1 MMRRNL
7 VVALLVTGPA
17 VAAAQQHPRID
28 SVFSS
33 WQRTDGPGCIAGVRQ
48 NGSTVHLKAYGMA
61 NLEYAVPLTAESVS
75 ESGSVAKQFTA
86 AVLLLLARDGKLS
99 LDDDIR
105 KHLPQVPDFGAPIT
119 LRHLLTHT
127 SGIRD
132 QWALLSIAGWPPG
145 SQVHTIDQIV
155 YLISRQRRLNF
166 PPGELYL
173 YSNTGYA
180 LLAAVVRKVTGQSLA
195 DWSREHLFRP
205 LGMQHTQWRDDYR
218 RVVPTRATAYS
229 RGAGGA
235 WVQDMP
241 FTMVYG
247 NGGLLSSIPDMLIW
261 NDALTNGTAPL
272 SREIVREMETPMRLN
287 DGTVIGYALG
297 LGVNNWRGIR
307 EVAHG
312 GATAG
317 YRTQLSRWPAQNLSV
332 AIFCNAG
339 NATPGDYARQ
349 IAQRLLQVPNEDVAP
364 APVVAITTAELTPL
378 IGAWRDS
385 AWDRTVTTSLQ
396 GDKLM
401 ISAGG
406 PSTAL
411 THLGKLRFW
420 SPVAGDFQFEQANGT
435 GRLVQQQDG
444 RHEYLRQTP
453 IDTASIRL
461 ADYVGRYSSEELDV
475 SYVVQIEDGRLTA
488 RRTWETPARLTP
500 VYRDGFA
507 APGRTVRFTR
517 DRSGR
522 VTGFRIFAGRALDVR
537 FTRMPDGEN
546 GK

>member
-1 MMRRNL
+1 MKSRMLMM
-7 VVALLVTGPA
+7 ALL
-17 VAAAQQHPRID
+17 AAAPGVSAQQDPRID

-61 NLEYAVPLTAESVS
+61 NLEYNVPLTAESVS

-86 AVLLLLARDGKLS
+86 AVLLLLEREGKLS

-105 KHLPQVPDFGAPIT
+105 KHLPQVPDFGARIT
-119 LRHLLTHT
+119 LRNLLTHT

-145 SQVHTIDQIV
+145 TMVHSIDQIV
-155 YLISRQRRLNF
+155 YLISKQQRLNF
-166 PPGELYL
+166 SPGDLYL

-180 LLAAVVRKVTGQSLA
+180 LLAAVVRKVTGQSMA

-205 LGMQHTQWRDDYR
+205 LGMLHTQWRDDYR

-247 NGGLLSSIPDMLIW
+247 NGGLLSSIPDMLLW
-261 NDALTNGTAPL
+261 NDALSNGTAPL
-272 SREIVREMETPMRLN
+272 SREMVREMETPMRLN
-287 DGTVIGYALG
+287 DGTVISYALG
-297 LGVNNWRGIR
+297 LGVNDWRGIR
-307 EVAHG
+307 EVGHG

-317 YRTQLSRWPAQNLSV
+317 YRTQLSRWPERNLSV
-332 AIFCNAG
+332 AVFCNAG
-339 NATPGDYARQ
+339 NATPGEYARR
-349 IAQRLLQVPNEDVAP
+349 IAQRLLSAPAEDVAP

-385 AWDRTVTTSLQ
+385 VWDRTVTTSLQ
-396 GDKLM
+396 GDTLK

-406 PSTAL
+406 PSTVL

-420 SPVAGDFQFEQANGT
+420 SPVAGDFQFETGNGA

-444 RHEYLRQTP
+444 RHVYLRQP
-453 IDTASIRL
+453 PVDSASVRL
-461 ADYVGRYSSEELDV
+461 ADYVGRYYSDELDV
-475 SYVVQIEDGRLTA
+475 SYEVRIEEGRLTA
-488 RRTWETPARLTP
+488 RRTWETPVRLTP
-500 VYRDGFA
+500 AYPDGFS
-507 APGRTVRFTR
+507 APGRTVRFVRNGT
-517 DRSGR
+517 GR
-522 VTGFRIFAGRALDVR
+522 VTGFRVFAGRALDVR